1 MSFGYMPYTGC
12 ANREVMSMVTSGGRL
27 EKPAGCPDPI
37 YGIMTRCWHP
47 RPEERPSFATIVER
61 IGYCLQV
68 SLYIFIKIFVS
79 NTNENIYIHIRT
91 IISPKDPDVINQPTP
106 NYDSL
111 PICDREITI
120 MRPDPETECINV
132 RPDVS
137 NSITFISLEKKN

>member
-47 RPEERPSFATIVER
+47 QPDDRPSFSTIAER

-68 SLYIFIKIFVS
+68 RMQAENLYGNLFFPLNKSSFII
-79 NTNENIYIHIRT
+79 
-91 IISPKDPDVINQPTP
+91 
-106 NYDSL
+106 
-111 PICDREITI
+111 
-120 MRPDPETECINV
+120 
-132 RPDVS
+132 
-137 NSITFISLEKKN
+137 